1 MKKIAL
7 IDAYGF
13 VFRAYHSLPPL
24 LRKDQTPVG
33 AVFGFTNM
41 LIKLLAGLNV
51 SHVAVVF
58 DSGGKTFRN
67 DIYPEY
73 KANRPPCPEDLK
85 PQFAIVRQAT
95 QALNLKAIEKV
106 GYEADDIIATL
117 AKKSAQQGFDVL
129 IVSSDKDL
137 MQLIDDKISMYDA
150 MKNRIIK
157 EAEVLEKFMVSPQQV
172 LDILSLIGDSSDN
185 IPGVRG
191 IGPKTASELL
201 KKFGT
206 LENIFL
212 NLSEITQEK
221 KRLLLE
227 QGIDNAMISKKLAR
241 LDDKVQ
247 LDLSLDNFQLQAID
261 PEKLINFLKEQEFYS
276 LMNRV
281 KKEFNLN
288 NQNTTQIENIDLNHN
303 PKNILVADKHKKTIV
318 VKKITEI
325 SQIKNLHQNAKNNG
339 VIVIDYFI
347 ANNQIDCLTLSS
359 QNENKNINEIFYL
372 KINQQN
378 NPNST
383 RNLDLFNNI
392 NSSQGN
398 NFDPQ
403 NHLDWSALFEI
414 LNDNS
419 IRKIFFK
426 SKEFLKELLQFNK
439 LSPTKININNIIF
452 DDLELMNYVLNSN
465 NKKTLREL
473 IDSELD
479 SEIEELGYGDTFD
492 DITKNAIPDKF
503 TEEDFKINFLCF
515 SNAKISELYEI
526 LKNKL
531 FIAKQTNSYQN
542 FQLPLIKV
550 LADMENNGIKID
562 LTKLQKLSHEF
573 GEKIKSLTTEIYKLA
588 GQEFNISS
596 SQQLAEILFNK
607 LGLHSTKKSKKTQAL
622 STAVKVLEELAEDG
636 SQIAMKIIEFRKF
649 SKLKNTYSD
658 GLQKELNSKT
668 NRVHTHFSNTAT
680 FTGRLNSINPNLQNL
695 PIKTPEGRMIRQCF
709 IADKNF
715 SLISADYSQ
724 IELRIIAHIA
734 KIENLIKA
742 FKDNK
747 DIHTITA
754 CDVFNI
760 EENKVDNNLRNK
772 AKAINFGIIYGI
784 SAFGLAKQ
792 LKISNGEADQ
802 YIKSYLNSYRGIDEH
817 MKNSIKYA
825 QDNGYVCTISGRKIF
840 IPDISSKNP
849 IIRNEGKRKAINAP
863 IQGSCA
869 DIINKAM
876 IKIYQKFY
884 DHQLKSKMLLQ
895 IHDELV
901 FEIANDEQE
910 IAKKI
915 ITEEMEQAYN
925 LDVTLKVEIGD
936 FN

>member
-185 IPGVRG
+185 IPGVKG

-288 NQNTTQIENIDLNHN
+288 NQNTT
-303 PKNILVADKHKKTIV
+303 
-318 VKKITEI
+318 
-325 SQIKNLHQNAKNNG
+325 
-339 VIVIDYFI
+339 
-347 ANNQIDCLTLSS
+347 
-359 QNENKNINEIFYL
+359 
-372 KINQQN
+372 
-378 NPNST
+378 
-383 RNLDLFNNI
+383 
-392 NSSQGN
+392 
-398 NFDPQ
+398 
-403 NHLDWSALFEI
+403 
-414 LNDNS
+414 
-419 IRKIFFK
+419 
-426 SKEFLKELLQFNK
+426 
-439 LSPTKININNIIF
+439 
-452 DDLELMNYVLNSN
+452 
-465 NKKTLREL
+465 
-473 IDSELD
+473 
-479 SEIEELGYGDTFD
+479 
-492 DITKNAIPDKF
+492 
-503 TEEDFKINFLCF
+503 
-515 SNAKISELYEI
+515 
-526 LKNKL
+526 
-531 FIAKQTNSYQN
+531 
-542 FQLPLIKV
+542 
-550 LADMENNGIKID
+550 
-562 LTKLQKLSHEF
+562 
-573 GEKIKSLTTEIYKLA
+573 
-588 GQEFNISS
+588 
-596 SQQLAEILFNK
+596 
-607 LGLHSTKKSKKTQAL
+607 
-622 STAVKVLEELAEDG
+622 
-636 SQIAMKIIEFRKF
+636 
-649 SKLKNTYSD
+649 
-658 GLQKELNSKT
+658 
-668 NRVHTHFSNTAT
+668 
-680 FTGRLNSINPNLQNL
+680 
-695 PIKTPEGRMIRQCF
+695 
-709 IADKNF
+709 
-715 SLISADYSQ
+715 
-724 IELRIIAHIA
+724 
-734 KIENLIKA
+734 
-742 FKDNK
+742 
-747 DIHTITA
+747 
-754 CDVFNI
+754 
-760 EENKVDNNLRNK
+760 
-772 AKAINFGIIYGI
+772 
-784 SAFGLAKQ
+784 
-792 LKISNGEADQ
+792 
-802 YIKSYLNSYRGIDEH
+802 
-817 MKNSIKYA
+817 
-825 QDNGYVCTISGRKIF
+825 
-840 IPDISSKNP
+840 
-849 IIRNEGKRKAINAP
+849 
-863 IQGSCA
+863 
-869 DIINKAM
+869 
-876 IKIYQKFY
+876 
-884 DHQLKSKMLLQ
+884 
-895 IHDELV
+895 
-901 FEIANDEQE
+901 
-910 IAKKI
+910 
-915 ITEEMEQAYN
+915 
-925 LDVTLKVEIGD
+925 
-936 FN
+936 